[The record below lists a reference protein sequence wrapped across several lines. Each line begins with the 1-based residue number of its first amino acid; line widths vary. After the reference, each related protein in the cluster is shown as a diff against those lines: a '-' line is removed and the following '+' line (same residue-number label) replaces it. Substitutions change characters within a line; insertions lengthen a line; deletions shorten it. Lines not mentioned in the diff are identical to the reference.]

1 MKSYVRSSFVAISL
15 IIVRFGK
22 VVSDVPGS
30 VEVSPTPDIAVMF
43 EVIKLLLGAFHG
55 RRIRVE
61 MICVHHIYRGYIG
74 LLNFLMR
81 SAVVAVMHGN
91 FWC

>member
-1 MKSYVRSSFVAISL
+1 
-15 IIVRFGK
+15 
-22 VVSDVPGS
+22 
-30 VEVSPTPDIAVMF
+30 MF

-74 LLNFLMR
+74 LLNLLMR

-91 FWC
+91 FWRW